1 MEGRRPASRPRKPAD
16 KSRPQSRSV
25 DCAAAKSANQSYTR
39 EGPAVNKHTTE
50 AFSITYVGL
59 DVSKETIAAAVAD
72 TGTTEPRGLG
82 IIPKDADALRARVKK
97 LGRQPFELRV
107 FRHADGTL

>member
-50 AFSITYVGL
+50 AFSITYVGPGVHK
-59 DVSKETIAAAVAD
+59 DTIAAAVAD
-72 TGTTEPRGLG
+72 TGTAEQRGLG
-82 IIPKDADALRARVKK
+82 MIQNDADALRASV
-97 LGRQPFELRV
+97 GRAPIVHYLPR
-107 FRHADGTL
+107 RTSR